1 MVMNGMPAVDKN
13 KDADNNPADNDDG
26 GNLISVDCWSFSGFS
41 FAWTN
46 GPKC

>member
-1 MVMNGMPAVDKN
+1 MPAVDKN
-13 KDADNNPADNDDG
+13 KDADNNPADNDDDG

-41 FAWTN
+41 FTWTN